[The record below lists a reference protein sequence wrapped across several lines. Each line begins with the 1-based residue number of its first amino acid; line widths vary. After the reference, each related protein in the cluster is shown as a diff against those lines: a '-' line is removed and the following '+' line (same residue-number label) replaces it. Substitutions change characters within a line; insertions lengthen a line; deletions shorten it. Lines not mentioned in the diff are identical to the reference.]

1 MEIETGEAPMSLR
14 PRLAACSAAI
24 FMLAS
29 AGAHATVFFSGPS
42 SMAPMATDQSFDVS
56 FNAGSGGLAGLS
68 FVLDGT
74 RSLDG
79 LSFYEDDFTLSLNNV
94 AILSGTFNLGGGGS
108 DAVFFAPVG
117 ATIDDVTG
125 IGTAITWT
133 GGHVNI
139 ATPLTLAAGVNT
151 LTFGYTSRTS
161 SDGYYGFQ
169 ALGDEGWATH
179 DVLVTSDGTNL
190 AGDIPEPAS
199 WALMLLGFGGLGA
212 MLRRSRLEGL
222 AGV

>member
-1 MEIETGEAPMSLR
+1 MTRRL
-14 PRLAACSAAI
+14 RLAACSAAT

-29 AGAHATVFFSGPS
+29 AGAHATVLFSGPS
-42 SMAPMATDQSFDVS
+42 SMAPMPTDQSFDVS
-56 FNAGSGGLAGLS
+56 FNAGGGGAANLS
-68 FVLDGT
+68 FVLDGFL
-74 RSLDG
+74 SLDG
-79 LSFYEDDFTLSLNNV
+79 KSFYEDDFTLSLNHV
-94 AILSGTFNLGGGGS
+94 ALMSGTFNLGGGGS
-108 DAVFFAPVG
+108 DAVFFAPTG

-151 LTFGYTSRTS
+151 LTFGYASRTAA
-161 SDGYYGFQ
+161 DGYAGFQ

-179 DVLVTSDGTNL
+179 NVLVTADGSGL

-199 WALMLLGFGGLGA
+199 WALMLLGLGGLGA
-212 MLRRSRLEGL
+212 MLRRRRDEGL
-222 AGV
+222 AAV